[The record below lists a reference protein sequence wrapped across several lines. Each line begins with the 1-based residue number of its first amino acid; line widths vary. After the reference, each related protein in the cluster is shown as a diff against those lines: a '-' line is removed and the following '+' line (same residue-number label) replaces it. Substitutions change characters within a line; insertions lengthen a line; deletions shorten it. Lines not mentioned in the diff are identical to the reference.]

1 MTRAVVF
8 AYHTVGVRC
17 LEVLLKQGIEVA
29 LVVTHNDNPKEN
41 IWFERVSDFS
51 QLHGIPFITPENPN
65 HRKVR
70 RLIEILKPDFFFSFY
85 YRQMLKAPLLAIPK
99 KGAYNLHGS

>member
-41 IWFERVSDFS
+41 IEAIEDFLN
-51 QLHGIPFITPENPN
+51 QVDA
-65 HRKVR
+65 K
-70 RLIEILKPDFFFSFY
+70 
-85 YRQMLKAPLLAIPK
+85 
-99 KGAYNLHGS
+99 